1 MLFLFKVVYVFQFSV
16 FYNICKE
23 NNYFEEN
30 KVFVFYNICKENNY
44 FEENKVF
51 VCL

>member
-30 KVFVFYNICKENNY
+30 KVHQLDEQY
-44 FEENKVF
+44 FAEIGF
-51 VCL
+51 

>member
-23 NNYFEEN
+23 NNYFEDISL
-30 KVFVFYNICKENNY
+30 KLDFKG
-44 FEENKVF
+44 
-51 VCL
+51 LTG

>member
-30 KVFVFYNICKENNY
+30 KVFV
-44 FEENKVF
+44 
-51 VCL
+51 CL